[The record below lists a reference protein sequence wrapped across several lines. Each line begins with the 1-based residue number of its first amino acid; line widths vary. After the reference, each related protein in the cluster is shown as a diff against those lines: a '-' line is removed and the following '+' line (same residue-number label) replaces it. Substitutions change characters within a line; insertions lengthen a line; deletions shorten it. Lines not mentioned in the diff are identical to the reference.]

1 MKKFLNALLVMFILT
16 IVSACSSGSLLDQ
29 YSDAKTRSDQIIDII
44 EKRYTDLEI
53 SQEGEVVLDED
64 SLDNMS
70 LLIIPYE
77 LNDSSTF
84 STIFYVSNDG
94 ETSFAGIEF
103 KNLYLSEE
111 LQKVLLAATTINDF
125 EIDESDITNIANNFD
140 YLMEG
145 TTVIDNALFDNTN
158 GYTSMIVINDNLTN
172 SYPDLQTK
180 ADNIVTFMNE
190 RCPDYELNL
199 IGYHI
204 YDMEREEETGTYTN
218 ITFFC
223 NTNEEGE
230 RFEIDFSDYDEKDI
244 FKFES
249 VYIVSDSFSNNYMN
263 LCLCATY
270 IEDFNIDFNN
280 SETTSRIA
288 ETLSNVIEPIAI
300 FGDDNVSIISTYNE
314 LSVSTRISKK

>member
-1 MKKFLNALLVMFILT
+1 MKKLLNALLVMFILT

-29 YSDAKTRSDQIIDII
+29 YEDAKTRSDQIIDFI
-44 EKRYTDLEI
+44 ERSYTDLEI

-64 SLDNMS
+64 SLDNMP

-84 STIFYVSNDG
+84 SMIFYVSNNG
-94 ETSFAGIEF
+94 ETSLAGIEF
-103 KNLYLSEE
+103 KNLRLSEE
-111 LQKVLLAATTINDF
+111 LQKVLLAATEINDF
-125 EIDESDITNIANNFD
+125 EIDESKIANIASNFD
-140 YLMEG
+140 YLTKD
-145 TTVIDNALFDNTN
+145 TTVIDNALFVNED
-158 GYTSMIVINDNLTN
+158 GYTSMIVINDNLIN
-172 SYPDLQTK
+172 SYPDLQQK

-204 YDMEREEETGTYTN
+204 YDMESEEIGTYTK

-223 NTNEEGE
+223 NTNEEGQS
-230 RFEIDFSDYDEKDI
+230 FEIDFSDYDEKDN

-249 VYIVSDSFSNNYMN
+249 VYIVSDSFSKNYMN

-300 FGDDNVSIISTYNE
+300 FGDDNVSIISSYNE
-314 LSVSTRISKK
+314 LIVSTRISKK

>member
-1 MKKFLNALLVMFILT
+1 MKKFLNTLLVMLILT

-29 YSDAKTRSDQIIDII
+29 YEDAKTRSDQIIDFI
-44 EKRYTDLEI
+44 ERSYTDLEI
-53 SQEGEVVLDED
+53 SQEGEIVLDED

-84 STIFYVSNDG
+84 SMIFYVSNNG
-94 ETSFAGIEF
+94 ETSLAGIEF
-103 KNLYLSEE
+103 KNLRLSEE
-111 LQKVLLAATTINDF
+111 LQKVLLAAIEINDF
-125 EIDESDITNIANNFD
+125 EIDESKIANIASNFD
-140 YLMEG
+140 YLMKD
-145 TTVIDNALFDNTN
+145 TTVIDNALFVNED
-158 GYTSMIVINDNLTN
+158 GYTSMIVINDNLIN
-172 SYPDLQTK
+172 SYPDLQQK

-204 YDMEREEETGTYTN
+204 YDMESEEIGTYTK

-223 NTNEEGE
+223 NTNEEGQS
-230 RFEIDFSDYDEKDI
+230 FEIDFSDYDEKDV
-244 FKFES
+244 FKFKS
-249 VYIVSDSFSNNYMN
+249 VYIESNSFSKNYMN

-300 FGDDNVSIISTYNE
+300 FGDDNVSIISSYNE
-314 LSVSTRISKK
+314 LIVSTRISKK